1 FVGPERSLYKFQP
14 VNVANGT
21 RSSGMRMPGMSLPS
35 GSACGIKAGN
45 VELSLGGSIVT
56 IPFFK
61 IRTVISAFRRLMRC
75 GYRDVWNLWER
86 QLVSGDQRAVTD
98 ARKSAGRGFGSIGN
112 PLVH

>member
-1 FVGPERSLYKFQP
+1 MGVRRSRKSGLTHDP
-14 VNVANGT
+14 V
-21 RSSGMRMPGMSLPS
+21 P
-35 GSACGIKAGN
+35 ACRGLWDQGRKRGA
-45 VELSLGGSIVT
+45 ELGRLDSDD
-56 IPFFK
+56 PFLHK

-98 ARKSAGRGFGSIGN
+98 ARKSAGRGFGSIGD